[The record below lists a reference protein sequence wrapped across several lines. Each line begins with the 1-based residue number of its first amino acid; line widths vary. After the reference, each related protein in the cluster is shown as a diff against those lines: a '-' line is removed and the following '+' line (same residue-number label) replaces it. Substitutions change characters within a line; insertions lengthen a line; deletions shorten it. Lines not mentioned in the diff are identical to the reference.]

1 MQATVYNQEGKEA
14 GTVQLPEKVFGAKW
28 NSDLVHQVVVSM
40 QANARTHYAHVKMR
54 GQVAGGGKK
63 PWQQKG
69 TGRARHGSIRSPL
82 WSGGGVT
89 HGPNPDQ
96 VFGRKINKKMRTN
109 ALYSVL
115 SRKFKDGEVLFL
127 TSLSVSSGKTKDAK
141 QVLAAVAGIKGF
153 ERLLTKP
160 KNAALLSVLKKDEKT
175 SRSIRNLSN
184 IFLEEAKNLNPVS
197 ILGHKYII
205 ISDPEASLK
214 ILAGR
219 VSKKE

>member
-82 WSGGGVT
+82 WPGGGRT
-89 HGPNPDQ
+89 HGPNKEKVYSLSIPQ
-96 VFGRKINKKMRTN
+96 RMRQAAMFSIFSKRLSEGEIKVVDSLGVTEPKTKLLRDVLKVLSPRQN
-109 ALYSVL
+109 ALIIVAPENKAVFAASGNMEKVKVTDPRALNVYDLLRYGTVIIEQGALETIEKHYS
-115 SRKFKDGEVLFL
+115 
-127 TSLSVSSGKTKDAK
+127 
-141 QVLAAVAGIKGF
+141 
-153 ERLLTKP
+153 
-160 KNAALLSVLKKDEKT
+160 
-175 SRSIRNLSN
+175 
-184 IFLEEAKNLNPVS
+184 
-197 ILGHKYII
+197 
-205 ISDPEASLK
+205 
-214 ILAGR
+214 
-219 VSKKE
+219 